1 MSKKFLF
8 RFCLGLFA
16 VAAAVLWL
24 LSVVAEKSFGWFSFG
39 WAVVVVS
46 GGFGLTFVLKGLLER
61 NTVVVKKWSIYL
73 GAAMLILCA
82 VTLIGELA
90 FTDKLVAPIIALVV
104 TVALLLGYVA
114 VGGKKWDQGDNQNAG
129 YKSYYQRKEEEQQKK
144 NEEK

>member
-46 GGFGLTFVLKGLLER
+46 GSFGLTFVLKGLLER

-73 GAAMLILCA
+73 GAAMLIVCA